1 MSDELVFAIANY
13 SVLPAW
19 ALLALA
25 PRARVTRA
33 LVHSGLYPLVLA
45 VLYGVLLFGDSPGP
59 EGAHFFSLGGVT
71 NIFTTPRTIIACWIH
86 YLVFDLFVGSW
97 EVRDAGRR
105 GIPHW
110 RCVPSL
116 LLTLMFGPLG
126 LASWL
131 VVRALH
137 KKGVTLDESH
147 G

>member
-1 MSDELVFAIANY
+1 MSDDLVFAIANY

-19 ALLALA
+19 ALLCFA

-33 LVHSGLYPLVLA
+33 VVHSGLYPLALA
-45 VLYGVLLFGDSPGP
+45 LLYGVLLFTDSPGP

-97 EVRDAGRR
+97 EVRDAARR

-110 RCVPSL
+110 RVVPSL

-131 VVRALH
+131 AVRALH
-137 KKGVTLDESH
+137 RKGITLDETR
-147 G
+147 